1 MKYNPYRIAEFLV
14 TGTIGS
20 TRSVWRHKQRSFSL
34 VAGMILGA
42 GILGG
47 IFIYTDIVNQ
57 ANFNSIVRGVDF
69 EVRFDLKTSPTANDT
84 YSLNS
89 IKDTIKSNSMVQD
102 AIIMYGQSRQIISQT
117 STSASAYSN
126 TLEALFPSYSSNRV
140 NGPGDLFGTPVY
152 LINQSDI
159 GNSAIISSI
168 SSQVFSGSF
177 NLTKNNSVV
186 IPESVA
192 DANQLQIGSK
202 TNVTLFISGRSN
214 LILNQ
219 YNVTNAVVTGIYRSP
234 SSGNIFSSIF
244 NQEKIYLNL
253 GQISNEFPALKS
265 KLKADQMGF
274 IAVKINPDKL
284 TLSDS
289 SRASGEIDTFINQM
303 EKQYPGV
310 LIGTNEISSALLGS
324 QIFSVFIVLF
334 DFFLTLPVFIL
345 GIYLITFGAQLAL
358 NDRKKEIAIYKI
370 QGASAQQIMRSVLG
384 EILVLIVLGA
394 IFGYIISVLVGLSDS
409 LAIGYGRFDF
419 GPNFSKLIQA
429 ISYLKFNPTAFLVI
443 LIFGGGLL
451 LLIGYHRSKGF
462 IEAEVASTLFKT
474 SEKEQNFFF
483 RYWIDYILFG
493 IGVISL
499 SKALANQ
506 FIFAPGHGID
516 LGIYGT
522 ILIDIPGPIA
532 FWFGGALI
540 ISRLARIIPS
550 KIDKYILKLR
560 ALSDVRVMI
569 FADLRRRTINTSRV
583 ALIIAL
589 AISFAVLASVQ
600 GTTNETAIDRQTQ
613 WQVGADIQLKLTSQ
627 SYGSIM
633 DPYINSLN
641 ISGISSVLPF
651 GELSGQIL
659 NDPVNVY
666 FTNLTTYG
674 KSPYFQSD
682 SLVSG
687 SIKDILAN
695 PSENALVGSS
705 IISNAVLKRGDKIG
719 LDINMLHYNG
729 TQFITSTV
737 TKQIKVVGSIDHTPG
752 GVSPTDVLLD
762 YSFLQNLYNT
772 TPTNE
777 FNAYNQVSNS
787 SVVSSELH
795 FNITQSMLNDYY
807 PASTFLIQT
816 SSNPDTVQS
825 ELLAKMAYNVSI
837 FDSTTYQDQLANA
850 HDLSSSGFG
859 IAGLLTSMFVISLL
873 SATIGVFIFISL
885 LVKSRSKE
893 FAILRAVGATEI
905 QIYKIALSEI
915 ISVLIFALI
924 AGTFL
929 GLGLAY
935 MFNGFFEFMNI
946 FSGTLTYTL
955 PRMLILPW
963 DTIIISMVITMVIII
978 IATILPTRRVANQ
991 EIVEETRQI

>member
-1 MKYNPYRIAEFLV
+1 MRYNPFRIAESLV
-14 TGTIGS
+14 NGSIGS

-57 ANFNSIVRGVDF
+57 ANFNSIVQGVDF
-69 EVRFDLKTSPTANDT
+69 EVRFDLKTTPTANDT
-84 YSLNS
+84 FSLNS
-89 IKDTIKSNSMVQD
+89 IKDTIKSNSIVQD
-102 AIIMYGQSRQIISQT
+102 AIIMYGASRQMVVQT
-117 STSASAYSN
+117 STSVSSYSN
-126 TLEALFPSYSSNRV
+126 TLEALFPSYSRTGGV
-140 NGPGDLFGTPVY
+140 GDFFGTPVY
-152 LINQSDI
+152 LVNQSDI
-159 GNSAIISSI
+159 GKSAIISSI
-168 SSQVFSGSF
+168 SDQVFSGSF
-177 NLTKNNSVV
+177 NLTMNNSVV

-192 DANQLQIGSK
+192 DANQLQVGSK

-234 SSGNIFSSIF
+234 SSGNLFSSIF

-253 GQISNEFPALKS
+253 NQVSKEYPALKS
-265 KLKADQMGF
+265 KLDADQMGF
-274 IAVKINPDKL
+274 IAVKINPSKL

-289 SRASGEIDTFINQM
+289 SRASTEINTFINEI
-303 EKQYPGV
+303 EKQYQGIV
-310 LIGTNEISSALLGS
+310 IGTNEISSALLGS
-324 QIFSVFIVLF
+324 QIFSIFIVLF

-345 GIYLITFGAQLAL
+345 GVYLITFGAQLAL

-370 QGASAQQIMRSVLG
+370 QGASAQQIMKSVLG
-384 EILVLIVLGA
+384 EILVLVLLGA
-394 IFGYIISVLVGLSDS
+394 IFGYLVSVFVGLSDS
-409 LAIGYGRFDF
+409 LAIGYGKFDF

-429 ISYLKFNPTAFLVI
+429 LSYLKFNPTAFLVI

-462 IEAEVASTLFKT
+462 IEAEVASTLYKT
-474 SEKEQNFFF
+474 SEKEQSFFF
-483 RYWIDYILFG
+483 RYWIVYILFG
-493 IGVISL
+493 IGVLSL

-506 FIFAPGHGID
+506 FIFPPGHGID
-516 LGIYGT
+516 TGIYGV

-540 ISRLARIIPS
+540 ISRLARVIPS

-560 ALSDVRVMI
+560 MLTDVRVMI

-641 ISGISSVLPF
+641 ISGIDSVLPL
-651 GELSGQIL
+651 GELPGQIL

-666 FTNLTTYG
+666 FTNLSTYA

-687 SIKDILAN
+687 SIKDIQAN
-695 PSENALVGSS
+695 PAENALVGSS
-705 IISNAVLKRGDKIG
+705 IISSAVLKIGDKIN
-719 LDINMLHYNG
+719 LDITMLHFNG
-729 TQFITSTV
+729 TQFITGTV
-737 TKQIKVVGSIDHTPG
+737 TKKITVVGSIDHTPG

-762 YSFLQNLYNT
+762 YSFIQNLYNST
-772 TPTNE
+772 STNE
-777 FNAYNQVSNS
+777 FNSYNQVSNS
-787 SVVSSELH
+787 SLVSSQLH
-795 FNITQSMLNDYY
+795 FNITQPMLNNYY
-807 PASTFLIQT
+807 PASTYLIQT
-816 SSNPDTVQS
+816 SLNSDTVQS

-837 FDSTTYQDQLANA
+837 FDAFSYKDKLSEA

-859 IAGLLTSMFVISLL
+859 IAGLLTSMFAISLL

-885 LVKSRSKE
+885 LVRSRSKE

-924 AGTFL
+924 SGIFL

-963 DTIIISMVITMVIII
+963 DTIFISMFITMVIII